1 MRPKTIQIVFIVL
14 VMLCFTLQCSKIKT
28 APEDLIGV
36 WKTSDPKYEDR
47 FLEID
52 RSTITFG
59 KGGGDSDTHP
69 ITSIE
74 VEKGPEAKG
83 NLYTIA
89 YKDKEGQK
97 FNFLIY
103 YDPANQGTIR
113 FKNQDQ
119 IEWTR
124 EKK

>member
-1 MRPKTIQIVFIVL
+1 MLFIA
-14 VMLCFTLQCSKIKT
+14 LQCSKIKT
-28 APEDLIGV
+28 APEDLIGL

-59 KGGGDSDTHP
+59 TGGGNSDTHS

-74 VEKGPEAKG
+74 IEKGPEAKG

-89 YKDKEGQK
+89 YDKEGQK
-97 FNFLIY
+97 FTFLIY
-103 YDPANQGTIR
+103 YHPANQGTIR

-119 IEWTR
+119 IVWTR

>member
-1 MRPKTIQIVFIVL
+1 MRPKTTQILFITL
-14 VMLCFTLQCSKIKT
+14 VMLFFALQCSKIKT
-28 APEDLIGV
+28 APDDLIGV

-47 FLEID
+47 FFEVD

-59 KGGGDSDTHP
+59 KGGGDSDTHS

-74 VEKGPEAKG
+74 IEKGDEARG

-97 FNFLIY
+97 FTFLIY
-103 YDPANQGTIR
+103 YNPANQGTIR

-124 EKK
+124 QTK